1 MITIKNPN
9 ASETPSTSLRASVM
23 PAAHSF
29 VGTGLGAS
37 IEGRWNAGI
46 AITMAAY
53 VPAFL
58 KDVVPGVRAWSPPV

>member
-1 MITIKNPN
+1 MIKNPN
-9 ASETPSTSLRASVM
+9 AFETQSTSLCASVM
-23 PAAHSF
+23 PAAHTF
-29 VGTGLGAS
+29 VGTGLGWA
-37 IEGRWNAGI
+37 IEGRTHAGS